1 MQSEYWISLWERD
14 ETRFHQAEVNPVL
27 QQLWPTLELPK
38 EKGVLV
44 PLCGKSLDMRWLEAQ
59 GHQVWGV
66 EIAEKPI
73 IEFFAEAGEKAVF
86 EPGMNNIHSYRGER
100 TIIYFGD
107 YLELQ
112 TPDVKGAGAVY
123 DRAALVALPPDQRAH
138 YADHILRIIP
148 ELAVIVLL
156 TIEYDQSLRDGPPF
170 SVPEAEV
177 KEIYGARAS
186 VELVSRAPT
195 RALPPEFIEAGVKD
209 PVQCVYKIV
218 KQR

>member
-1 MQSEYWISLWERD
+1 MQSEYWISLWERN
-14 ETRFHQAEVNPVL
+14 ETRFHQADVNPVL
-27 QQLWPTLELPK
+27 QQLWPTLELSLD
-38 EKGVLV
+38 KGVLV

-73 IEFFAEAGEKAVF
+73 VEFFADAGEAAVF
-86 EPGMNNIHSYRGER
+86 ETGPNIDRYRGER
-100 TIIYFGD
+100 TIIYYGD
-107 YLELQ
+107 YLQLQ

-123 DRAALVALPPDQRAH
+123 DRAALVALPEDQRVH

-148 ELAVIVLL
+148 EQAVIVLL
-156 TIEYDQSLRDGPPF
+156 TIEYDQSLRHGPPF

-177 KEIYGARAS
+177 NKIYGARAS
-186 VELVSRAPT
+186 VELVSRSPT
-195 RALPPEFIEAGVKD
+195 RGLPPEFIEAGVKD

-218 KQR
+218 KQK